1 MRRAVGSRRG
11 ALLKVGAC
19 CAIALLA
26 STAVP
31 AAPSQGAA
39 NQAAMPAG
47 APSVPAEV
55 NSPPADVHIA
65 NRRIVTLRADVLGAP
80 PADRAVAVQERI
92 AAVVAEGG
100 PLAVG
105 TRDIQGGIALLID
118 GHVVMRVFDEDVD
131 AEVGETTMAA
141 ATRAADRLRL
151 ALGEVRE
158 ARDSRQ
164 MLAAGGY
171 TLLATLVMLG
181 VLWALLKAY
190 GWSAGRLHGFVERR
204 SAGLTKTLGHQTVGQ
219 LGLAR
224 LAAMP
229 LKLLAFLVSV
239 VVVYEWLGLV
249 LAQFPYTRPWGE
261 ALLAGLM
268 TQLSEFVFAAMQ
280 ALPGLLF
287 VLLIFL
293 IARFVTRL
301 LRVFFAGV
309 EHRRIEVPW
318 VDEATARPTGRLLSA
333 FVWLLALVAAYPYFP
348 GSGSEAFKGIGVF
361 VGLMLSIGS
370 SGVVNQVVSGL
381 MLMYTRTLRPG
392 EFVQIG
398 ETEGTVTSIGFIT
411 TQIETLRHEEVNIPN
426 AVIAGSVT
434 RNYSRLAADG
444 GVRVATKV
452 TIGYDTPWRQVQAM
466 LQIAADRT
474 GSAAKEPPPRVLQ
487 TALHDFYVEYTL
499 LVTVM
504 QPKLRMATL
513 NELHGHIQDVFNE
526 HGVQIMSPNY
536 EADPAGPKLV
546 PPADWYKSPADLAA
560 QRSAD
565 TNQQM
570 PSAGTRG
577 TA

>member
-1 MRRAVGSRRG
+1 MRRAVGSHRG
-11 ALLKVGAC
+11 TLLKAGAC

-26 STAVP
+26 SAVVP
-31 AAPSQGAA
+31 AVLAQGDAG
-39 NQAAMPAG
+39 QAAMPTAVPD
-47 APSVPAEV
+47 AAASAPAEV
-55 NSPPADVHIA
+55 RSPPAELKIA
-65 NRRIVTLRADVLGAP
+65 NRRIVTLRTDLLGAS
-80 PADRAVAVQERI
+80 PADRVVAAQERI
-92 AAVVAEGG
+92 AVVIDEGG
-100 PLAVG
+100 PLEVS
-105 TRDIQGGIALLID
+105 TRAIQGGVAVLVD
-118 GHVVMRVFDEDVD
+118 GHLAFRVFDKDVD
-131 AEVGETTMAA
+131 AEAEETTAA
-141 ATRAADRLRL
+141 VAKQAADRLRR
-151 ALGEVRE
+151 ALVEIHE

-164 MLAAGGY
+164 MLTAVGY
-171 TLLATLVMLG
+171 SLLATLAMLG
-181 VLWALLKAY
+181 ALWALFKAY
-190 GWSAGRLHGFVERR
+190 GWSARRLHGFVERR

-224 LAAMP
+224 LAVMP
-229 LKLLAFLVSV
+229 LKLLAFLVGV

-261 ALLAGLM
+261 ALLDMLVGR
-268 TQLSEFVFAAMQ
+268 LSEFVLAVMQ

-301 LRVFFAGV
+301 LRMFFAGV
-309 EHRRIEVPW
+309 EQRRIEVPW

-504 QPKLRMATL
+504 QPTLRIATL

-546 PPADWYKSPADLAA
+546 PPADWYKAPANQAA
-560 QRSAD
+560 QRSAAAAD
-565 TNQQM
+565 
-570 PSAGTRG
+570 S
-577 TA
+577 